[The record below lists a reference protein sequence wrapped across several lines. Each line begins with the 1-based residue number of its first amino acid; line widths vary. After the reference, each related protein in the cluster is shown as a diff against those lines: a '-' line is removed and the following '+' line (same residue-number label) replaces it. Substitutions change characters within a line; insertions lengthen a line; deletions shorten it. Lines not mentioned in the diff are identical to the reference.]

1 MIHLPFLLPLLAAGV
16 VRAMWREHQQGKV
29 FVNSPLGLPDP
40 TTGTAQATLPTHQA
54 DKAFDDVGELHHYQK
69 VAWYSLAFAAS
80 GSWFY
85 PPATLLSIPLLGYN
99 AYHFTKLIRHT
110 DAAGR
115 KSPMTVFESI
125 ALAGS
130 LVTGQ
135 ATTASVMFL
144 LIFGSRKLLLQAG
157 NIADIG
163 LSRTMDPR
171 FAKMWILRDGA
182 EIEASLREIQEGD
195 VVVIRNG
202 DTVLVEGKV
211 LEGEGV
217 VRQYSLL
224 KKPKSINKQTGDKVF
239 PFTQLKSGCLYIQRV

>member
-1 MIHLPFLLPLLAAGV
+1 M
-16 VRAMWREHQQGKV
+16 
-29 FVNSPLGLPDP
+29 
-40 TTGTAQATLPTHQA
+40 
-54 DKAFDDVGELHHYQK
+54 
-69 VAWYSLAFAAS
+69 
-80 GSWFY
+80 
-85 PPATLLSIPLLGYN
+85 LGYN